1 MILKIS
7 NKKAT
12 SEKHIGTP
20 LQGLLSKIFVLEN
33 QEVKKGTP
41 LFTIE
46 AMKME
51 TTITAIKDLTIQKIV
66 LKEGTL
72 VEAEDLIVETD

>member
-1 MILKIS
+1 
-7 NKKAT
+7 
-12 SEKHIGTP
+12 
-20 LQGLLSKIFVLEN
+20 LSKIFVLEN